1 MGLAHMLKVDRTAV
15 ICDLAETYHIFNYRQ
30 LPATTVATLACGLKA
45 DSRIKTKMAGVNI
58 LPPNS
63 LLYALIVDEL
73 RIIRYWLMGDKK
85 NKPQFVTEL
94 MENGL
99 PEKELEGFDTVKE
112 FEAKRREIIE
122 RLNNG
127 DRNRIY

>member
-1 MGLAHMLKVDRTAV
+1 MIREDKEAL
-15 ICDLAETYHIFNYRQ
+15 ICDMAETYHIFDIFSY
-30 LPATTVATLACGLKA
+30 PARFIATLACGLKA

-73 RIIRYWLMGDKK
+73 RLVRYWLMGDKN